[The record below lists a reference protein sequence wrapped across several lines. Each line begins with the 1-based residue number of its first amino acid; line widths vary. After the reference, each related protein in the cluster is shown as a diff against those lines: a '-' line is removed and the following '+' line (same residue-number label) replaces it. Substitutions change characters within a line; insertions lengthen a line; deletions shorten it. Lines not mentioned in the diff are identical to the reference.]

1 VYDVYSCYNKNKG
14 KGWGVIAKEMGIKP
28 GSDQFKR
35 LKSQMS
41 QKESYWKNT
50 FNDYGKKK
58 NPKVAYKKRTALKSD
73 LYRDFDKKSKE
84 MKGND
89 KAKGKKE
96 NKGNKNKNKHANNGR

>member
-1 VYDVYSCYNKNKG
+1 MMVDFGGSSDATNIVSKKINNEISKNLYKTG
-14 KGWGVIAKEMGIKP
+14 LNIFI
-28 GSDQFKR
+28 
-35 LKSQMS
+35 
-41 QKESYWKNT
+41 KNT
-50 FNDYGKKK
+50 FKDYGKKK

-96 NKGNKNKNKHANNGR
+96 NKGNKNKSKHANNGR